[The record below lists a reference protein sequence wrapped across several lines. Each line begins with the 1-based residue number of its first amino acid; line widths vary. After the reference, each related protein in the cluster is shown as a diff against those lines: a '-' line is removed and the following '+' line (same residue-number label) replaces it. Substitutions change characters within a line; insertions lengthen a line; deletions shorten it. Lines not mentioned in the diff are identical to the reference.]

1 MKSLLARVDGLP
13 AQPIVSERVW
23 PVPAPPEPP
32 LRPARLSQRLRER
45 IARQTAVVHEA
56 HTPAWA
62 SGLLA
67 EPVDLEIH
75 VELAA
80 AGLL

>member
-1 MKSLLARVDGLP
+1 MQSLLARVDGLP
-13 AQPIVSERVW
+13 AEPIAGGRVW
-23 PVPAPPEPP
+23 PVPARPESPS
-32 LRPARLSQRLRER
+32 RPAPLSQRLRER

-62 SGLLA
+62 SALLA
-67 EPVDLEIH
+67 EPADLEVH
-75 VELAA
+75 MELAA